1 MSRQSD
7 SLMHIGEEPAGESI
21 EKLLLLIGDKEKGF
35 KPDAMDLILNLGLDV
50 VYPTLENAVRDDHN
64 ADLRNGA
71 MEAFVLFGRL
81 GVPRLIQLLE
91 DENEQV
97 RNFSAVM
104 LGDIGNREAVAALIR
119 ALRDPDV
126 NVRHGAAEAL
136 GKIGD
141 RSALAPLI
149 ELLKED
155 FWLQYPAVVALG
167 KMRDKRAVPHLLELL
182 EHEILVMPVV
192 DALGK
197 IGDKRALYNL
207 CKILGYLGDNA
218 IAGAATKAIVSI
230 CAESDRLSCQE
241 NLNNSDWDAQLQQ
254 VINVKGIQKL
264 KQLLRQGVSKETV
277 SAAITL
283 LGLLNEATALPD
295 FFVLLEY
302 DDYLE
307 TVEESILVMG
317 KIAVTYLIEALSL
330 PFENVKIVAAR
341 VISQLGDADEVK
353 KLVPLLHDASMQVQ
367 VESLEALKEFN
378 HDEMLP
384 MILEMVEFSEEEIS
398 YRASEVLGGF
408 PYPKFQQFLQKLIS
422 SSDPLKRKRAA
433 ILIGHGNNDVS
444 PTMLYHLATDE
455 NAAIRKQA
463 IWALGIKKT
472 PGAVKLLLEALSDPD
487 EDVRI
492 ETVKT
497 LAEYGEH
504 TPLQEI
510 LGLLNTCAENL
521 AYAVV
526 GTIGRIGADLAGQAL
541 LDYLQGRSVSQR
553 MEFLIVETL
562 GKLGFKPASA
572 LLMNTYLKHYDPD
585 IRRLAVQALGNMAP
599 SNSLKDVEAA
609 CRDPHWSV
617 RIAALHAL
625 REIDS
630 EKSLP
635 AIIAALE
642 DPDYMVRKNAVIAL
656 GETGNFK
663 AIPILVEELIDH
675 EMGRYASEA
684 LLMFGR
690 KGLTWLHRIIGGEN
704 TAEIKERVIDVI
716 GKIGARRSVKPLM
729 AILDDPIPSVRL
741 AAIDALLFCFDD
753 MLLKKLFRL
762 KMCDGNYEVKERA
775 DLALR
780 TLTTEKFF

>member
-1 MSRQSD
+1 
-7 SLMHIGEEPAGESI
+7 MHIGEELAGEST
-21 EKLLLLIGDKEKGF
+21 EKLLLLIGDKEKGL
-35 KPDAMDLILNLGLDV
+35 KPEAMDQILNLGLDV
-50 VYPTLENAVRDDHN
+50 VYPSLENAVRDDHN

-71 MEAFVLFGRL
+71 MEAFVSFGRL
-81 GVPRLIQLLE
+81 GVPKLIKLLE
-91 DENEQV
+91 DDNEQV
-97 RNFSAVM
+97 RNFCTVM
-104 LGDIGNREAVAALIR
+104 LGDIGNREAVDALIR
-119 ALRDPDV
+119 ALGDPDV

-167 KMRDKRAVPHLLELL
+167 EMRDKRAVPHLLELL
-182 EHEILVMPVV
+182 ENEILIMPVV

-197 IGDKRALYNL
+197 IGDKRALFNL
-207 CKILGYLGDNA
+207 STILGHVGDNA
-218 IAGAATKAIVSI
+218 IAGAVAKAIVSI
-230 CAESDRLSCQE
+230 CAESDTLSCQE
-241 NLNNSDWDAQLQQ
+241 NLNSDRDAQLQQ
-254 VINVKGIQKL
+254 VINVKGILKL
-264 KQLLRQGVSKETV
+264 KQLLRQGDSKETV
-277 SAAITL
+277 SATITL
-283 LGLLNEATALPD
+283 LGLLKEATALPD

-307 TVEESILVMG
+307 TIEKSILAMG
-317 KIAVTYLIEALSL
+317 KIAVTYLIEGLSL

-341 VISQLGDADEVK
+341 IISQLGDADEVK
-353 KLVPLLHDASMQVQ
+353 KLIPLLHEASMQVQ
-367 VESLEALKEFN
+367 AESLEALKGYN

-384 MILEMVEFSEEEIS
+384 MILEMVEFSGEEIS
-398 YRASEVLGGF
+398 YRASEVLGCY
-408 PYPKFQQFLQKLIS
+408 PYSKFQHFLQTLIS

-433 ILIGHGNNDVS
+433 ILIGHGKYDVS
-444 PTMLYHLATDE
+444 PTMLYHLAKDE
-455 NAAIRKQA
+455 STAIRKQA

-472 PGAVKLLLEALSDPD
+472 PGAVKLLLDALDDPD

-504 TPLQEI
+504 APIREI
-510 LGLLNTCAENL
+510 LGLLNTCTENL
-521 AYAVV
+521 ACAVV
-526 GTIGRIGADLAGQAL
+526 RTIGRIGADLAGQAL
-541 LDYLQGRSVSQR
+541 LDYLHGRSVSQR
-553 MEFLIVETL
+553 MEFLLVETL
-562 GKLGFKPASA
+562 GKLGFKPASE
-572 LLMNTYLKHYDPD
+572 LLMNTYLNHCDPD
-585 IRRLAVQALGNMAP
+585 IRRLAVQALGTMAP

-625 REIDS
+625 RKIDS

-635 AIIAALE
+635 AIIAALK
-642 DPDYMVRKNAVIAL
+642 DSDYMVRKNAVIAL

-663 AIPILVEELIDH
+663 AIPILVEELIDQ

-684 LLMFGR
+684 LRMFGR
-690 KGLTWLHRIIGGEN
+690 KGLTWLHRIIGGEHA
-704 TAEIKERVIDVI
+704 AEIKERVIDVI

-729 AILDDPIPSVRL
+729 TILDDPTPAIRL

-753 MLLKKLFRL
+753 MPLKKLFRL
-762 KMCDGNYEVKERA
+762 KMCDCNYEVKERA

>member
-21 EKLLLLIGDKEKGF
+21 EKLLLLIGDTEKGF
-35 KPDAMDLILNLGLDV
+35 KPEAMDQILNLGLDV
-50 VYPTLENAVRDDHN
+50 VYQTLENAVRDDHN

-71 MEAFVLFGRL
+71 MEAFVSFGRV
-81 GVPRLIQLLE
+81 GVPKLINLLE
-91 DENEQV
+91 DDNEQV

-104 LGDIGNREAVAALIR
+104 LGDIGNREAVAALIQ

-141 RSALAPLI
+141 RNALAPII

-167 KMRDKRAVPHLLELL
+167 EMRDKRAVPHLLELL
-182 EHEILVMPVV
+182 ENETLVMPVV

-197 IGDKRALYNL
+197 IGDNRALYNL
-207 CKILGYLGDNA
+207 CTSLGCLEDNA
-218 IAGAATKAIVSI
+218 IAGAVTKAIVLI
-230 CAESDRLSCQE
+230 CAESDMLSCQE
-241 NLNNSDWDAQLQQ
+241 NFNKSDRNAQ
-254 VINVKGIQKL
+254 VINGKGILKL
-264 KQLLRQGVSKETV
+264 KQLLQQGDSKETV

-283 LGLLNEATALPD
+283 LGLLKEATALPD

-307 TVEESILVMG
+307 TIEKSILAMG
-317 KIAVTYLIEALSL
+317 KIAVPYLIEARSL

-341 VISQLGDADEVK
+341 VISQLGDADEII
-353 KLVPLLHDASMQVQ
+353 KLIPLLHDTSVHVQ
-367 VESLEALKEFN
+367 GESLEALKGIN

-384 MILEMVEFSEEEIS
+384 MILEMIEFGDEEIS
-398 YRASEVLGGF
+398 YSASEVLGSF
-408 PYPKFQQFLQKLIS
+408 PYSKFQHFLQKLIS
-422 SSDPLKRKRAA
+422 SSDPHKRKRAA
-433 ILIGHGNNDVS
+433 TLIGHSNNDVS
-444 PTMLYHLATDE
+444 PSMLYRLAKDE
-455 NAAIRKQA
+455 NVAIRKQA

-472 PGAVKLLLEALSDPD
+472 SGAVKLLLETLSDPD

-504 TPLQEI
+504 APLQEL
-510 LGLLNTCAENL
+510 LGLLNTCEENL

-526 GTIGRIGADLAGQAL
+526 GTIGRIGAELAGQAL
-541 LDYLQGRSVSQR
+541 LDYLHGRSVSQR
-553 MEFLIVETL
+553 MEFLLVETL
-562 GKLGFKPASA
+562 GKLGCKPASV
-572 LLMNTYLKHYDPD
+572 LLMNNYLKHYDAD

-625 REIDS
+625 RKIDS

-635 AIIAALE
+635 AIVAALE
-642 DPDYMVRKNAVIAL
+642 DPDHMVRKNAVIAL
-656 GETGNFK
+656 GETGNFN

-675 EMGRYASEA
+675 EMGRYAAEA

-690 KGLTWLHRIIGGEN
+690 KGLTWLHRIIGGEYA
-704 TAEIKERVIDVI
+704 AEIKERVIDVI

-729 AILDDPIPSVRL
+729 AILDDPTPSIRL

-762 KMCDGNYEVKERA
+762 KMCDGNHEVKERA

-780 TLTTEKFF
+780 TLTMEKFF

>member
-7 SLMHIGEEPAGESI
+7 GLIHIGEELAGESI

-35 KPDAMDLILNLGLDV
+35 KPEAMDQILNLGLDV

-71 MEAFVLFGRL
+71 MEAFVSFGRL
-81 GVPRLIQLLE
+81 GVPKLIKLLE
-91 DENEQV
+91 DDNEQV

-104 LGDIGNREAVAALIR
+104 LGDIGNREAVPALTR
-119 ALRDPDV
+119 ALRDQDV

-167 KMRDKRAVPHLLELL
+167 EMRDKRAMPHLLELL
-182 EHEILVMPVV
+182 ENEILVIPVV

-207 CKILGYLGDNA
+207 CTTLGYMGDNA
-218 IAGAATKAIVSI
+218 IAGAVAKAIVSI
-230 CAESDRLSCQE
+230 CAESDTLSCQE
-241 NLNNSDWDAQLQQ
+241 NLNDSDLGAQQQ
-254 VINVKGIQKL
+254 VINVEGILKL
-264 KQLLRQGVSKETV
+264 KQLLRQGDSKETV

-283 LGLLNEATALPD
+283 LGLLKEATALPD
-295 FFVLLEY
+295 FFILLEY
-302 DDYLE
+302 DDFLE
-307 TVEESILVMG
+307 TIEKSILAMG
-317 KIAVTYLIEALSL
+317 KIAVPYLIEALSL

-341 VISQLGDADEVK
+341 VINRLGDADEII
-353 KLVPLLHDASMQVQ
+353 KLIPLLHDTSVHVQ
-367 VESLEALKEFN
+367 GESLEALKGIN

-384 MILEMVEFSEEEIS
+384 MILEMIEFGDEEIS
-398 YRASEVLGGF
+398 YSASEVLGSF
-408 PYPKFQQFLQKLIS
+408 PYFKFQHFLQKLIS
-422 SSDPLKRKRAA
+422 SSDPHKRKRAA
-433 ILIGHGNNDVS
+433 TLIGHSNNDVS
-444 PTMLYHLATDE
+444 PTMLYRLAKDE
-455 NAAIRKQA
+455 NVAIRKQA
-463 IWALGIKKT
+463 IWALGIKT
-472 PGAVKLLLEALSDPD
+472 TSGAVKLLLEALSDPD

-504 TPLQEI
+504 APLQEI
-510 LGLLNTCAENL
+510 LGLLNTCEENL

-526 GTIGRIGADLAGQAL
+526 GTIGRIGAELAGQAL
-541 LDYLQGRSVSQR
+541 LDYLHGRSVSQR
-553 MEFLIVETL
+553 MEFLLVETL
-562 GKLGFKPASA
+562 GKLGCKPASV
-572 LLMNTYLKHYDPD
+572 LLMNTYLKHYDAD

-625 REIDS
+625 RKIDS

-635 AIIAALE
+635 AIVAALE
-642 DPDYMVRKNAVIAL
+642 DPDHMVRKNAVIAL
-656 GETGNFK
+656 GETGNFN

-675 EMGRYASEA
+675 EMGRYAAEA
-684 LLMFGR
+684 LRMFGR
-690 KGLTWLHRIIGGEN
+690 KGLTWLHRIIGGEHA
-704 TAEIKERVIDVI
+704 AETKERVIDVI

-729 AILDDPIPSVRL
+729 AILDDPTPSIRL

-762 KMCDGNYEVKERA
+762 KMCDGNHDVKERA

-780 TLTTEKFF
+780 TLTMEKYF